1 MSKASLTEFT
11 MFGSEYEAIDS
22 RISDGCVFSVKKG
35 TAGVT
40 DPRLYC
46 QLPFA
51 AILVIHRTD
60 GRDVIF
66 VKKNSKPYKTD
77 CGSVTNGDLLK
88 RMNNRELADVIG
100 FFARWMQRADIGE
113 GLQLYFHFIK
123 NI

>member
-1 MSKASLTEFT
+1 MNTRLSTAVYAVAAS
-11 MFGSEYEAIDS
+11 
-22 RISDGCVFSVKKG
+22 FSVKRGGRCLKSEIVRSASVHG
-35 TAGVT
+35 
-40 DPRLYC
+40 DLRCLSFY
-46 QLPFA
+46 
-51 AILVIHRTD
+51 RTD

-77 CGSVTNGDLLK
+77 CGSVTNGDLLR